1 MAPSNS
7 VGFSNLPRHLVL
19 AEQYPIYPI
28 LGIVSTIV
36 GTVLAL
42 ALIPKNPFPAGELA
56 SSATAMSIG
65 LAAAPVA
72 ASLRNIRTI
81 LRAEHLLILSPIYWL
96 LMDLIQGTY
105 EMVGVDKANVEGSF
119 LAIGVFVCGLWLATL
134 LPPQNSPKALVN
146 SASRRLSA
154 KLLFRIILI
163 FFILGIFKYAY
174 PSNFDPMVMLDGLM
188 AERNSAPWARG
199 AQAGAMEA
207 ILDHLGYFGYLLPT
221 LTVLLWTR
229 SRRLNAPVVISIIL
243 SLTMAAFLAQLGG
256 RRIIGVIFGAALIC
270 WIIEQQKI
278 KIKHLLLVGVISLVL
293 LTGMQYMLEVRSVGV
308 KGFLAQGAE
317 LKQENLRVDDNFLRL
332 SQILRLVPKE
342 HPFVYEK
349 QVIFALIRPIP
360 RAIWPG
366 KPLTPGF
373 DLTVAIGNKGMEG
386 TSLTSSVI
394 GEWYYSFGWGGIF
407 VGGLIYGRLAGLASL
422 LLVKDAESA
431 GAIVYSLLAMTL
443 FVGMRSMIELVL
455 TSYAVL
461 AWIGISWLLLRKQR
475 LPSNRMQY

>member
-1 MAPSNS
+1 MTQ
-7 VGFSNLPRHLVL
+7 SNLASFAGLPRYLIL

-28 LGIVSTIV
+28 LGLVSTVV

-42 ALIPKNPFPAGELA
+42 AFIPRNPFPAGELA
-56 SSATAMSIG
+56 SSATAMALG
-65 LAAAPVA
+65 LAAAPIA
-72 ASLRNIRTI
+72 ASFRNLRTM
-81 LRAEHLLILSPIYWL
+81 LRAEHLLVIAPIYWL

-105 EMVGVDKANVEGSF
+105 DLVDVDKASIEAAF
-119 LAIGVFVCGLWLATL
+119 LAIGLFVCGLWFAAL
-134 LPPQNSPKALVN
+134 LPPHFSPKALAK
-146 SASRRLSA
+146 SASRRLSG

-174 PSNFDPMVMLDGLM
+174 PCNFDPALMLDGLM

-199 AQAGAMEA
+199 SQATGIGAV
-207 ILDHLGYFGYLLPT
+207 LDHLGYFGYLLPT

-229 SRRLNAPVVISIIL
+229 SRRLNPPVIIAIAL
-243 SLTMAAFLAQLGG
+243 SLMMAAFLAQLGG

-270 WIIEQQKI
+270 WIIEQEKLKI
-278 KIKHLLLVGVISLVL
+278 QHLLLVVVTSVVL

-308 KGFLAQGAE
+308 KDFLQQGAE
-317 LKQENLRVDDNFLRL
+317 LRQTNLRVDDNFLRL
-332 SQILRLVPKE
+332 SQIISIVPKQ
-342 HPFVYEK
+342 HPYVYEK

-360 RAIWPG
+360 RAMWPT
-366 KPLTPGF
+366 KPLNPGF
-373 DLTVAIGNKGMEG
+373 DLTVALGDQGMEG

-394 GEWYYSFGWGGIF
+394 GEWYYSFGWVGVFI
-407 VGGLIYGRLAGLASL
+407 GGLIYGRLAGLASL

-443 FVGMRSMIELVL
+443 FVGMRSMLELVL

-461 AWIGISWLLLRKQR
+461 AWMGISWLLLRKQR
-475 LPSNRMQY
+475 LPHNNIQY